1 MKMMMNSWIY
11 NNTIFTIDEN
21 DSLYGFVYC
30 ITNLLNNKKYIG
42 RKYLTRAK
50 TKQVKGKKKK
60 IRVDSNWQNYWGS
73 NKILLEDI
81 EKYGKDNFKREI
93 IHLCKSR
100 GECSYMESKEIF
112 MRDALLKDDY
122 YNQWCSCKIQR
133 NHLKT
138 LLTS

>member
-1 MKMMMNSWIY
+1 
-11 NNTIFTIDEN
+11 
-21 DSLYGFVYC
+21 
-30 ITNLLNNKKYIG
+30 LNNKKYIG